1 MNYRVKLENFDGPLD
16 LLLFLIKK
24 NEVDLFNIPV
34 AVITRQFLEYV
45 ELIKLLDLEYASDYI
60 LLAATLIR
68 IKARMLLPKSPVDDD
83 EEIEEDPRDELV
95 RQLLEYQRFKEI
107 TSDMSRLENQRRLVY
122 SRRYFDFNIDD
133 EEILWEPNGDYTLFE
148 LMSVFKEVLKRKPRI
163 THHHIE
169 QHSVTAEEQME
180 FLLDL
185 LAQKGGELLFYELAE
200 QLTSRIVVIITFIA
214 MLELIRNGKILI
226 TQSST
231 FGEIWIKIKK

>member
-1 MNYRVKLENFDGPLD
+1 MNYRVKLDNFDGPLD

-24 NEVDLFNIPV
+24 NEVDLFNIPI
-34 AVITRQFLEYV
+34 AEITRQFLEYV

-68 IKARMLLPKSPVDDD
+68 IKAKMLLPQSPVEDD

-107 TSDMSRLENQRRLVY
+107 TDDMSLLEHERRLVY
-122 SRRYFDFNIDD
+122 SRRYFDYNLG
-133 EEILWEPNGDYTLFE
+133 EEEVVWEPNGNYTLFE
-148 LMSVFKEVLKRKPRI
+148 LMSVFKEVLKRKQRI

-169 QHSVTAEEQME
+169 QHTVTAEEQME

-185 LAQKGGELLFYELAE
+185 LAQNDGEILFYEMAEHLA
-200 QLTSRIVVIITFIA
+200 TRIVVIVTFIA
-214 MLELIRNGKILI
+214 MLELIRNSKIVV

-231 FGEIWIKIKK
+231 FGEIWIKMKK

>member
-1 MNYRVKLENFDGPLD
+1 MNYRVKLDNFDGPLD

-24 NEVDLFNIPV
+24 NEVDLFNIPI
-34 AVITRQFLEYV
+34 AEITRQFLEYV

-68 IKARMLLPKSPVDDD
+68 IKAKMLLPKSPIEEDD
-83 EEIEEDPRDELV
+83 ETEEDPRDELV

-107 TSDMSRLENQRRLVY
+107 TGDMSSLEHERRLVY
-122 SRRYFDFNIDD
+122 RRRYFDYNLDD
-133 EEILWEPNGDYTLFE
+133 EEIVWQPNGNYTLFE
-148 LMSVFKEVLKRKPRI
+148 LMSVFKEVLKRKPRM

-169 QHSVTAEEQME
+169 QHSVTAEEQMT

-185 LAQKGGELLFYELAE
+185 LAQNNGEILFYEMAEKLA
-200 QLTSRIVVIITFIA
+200 TRIVVIVTFIA

-231 FGEIWIKIKK
+231 FGEIWIKMKK